1 VVETQIGQSNPE
13 TETTSSTSI
22 DVTQIISKVGEFVD
36 RIREISGDGKPMD
49 VRVDSFNFS
58 VSKASGEYTL
68 SFNSKIAIKPK
79 D

>member
-1 VVETQIGQSNPE
+1 MQIRQSNPE

-36 RIREISGDGKPMD
+36 RIREMSSEGKPMD